1 MKGISFHYMQK
12 GGNLM
17 GRKRKPVIND
27 NIERETVRLTKYYQM
42 LALNRYK
49 WENLPNGI
57 ESRYIEQMLFDN
69 GECALFDHPD
79 LGLCVLRSSSREN
92 LNIYG
97 EPTKLSLT
105 GFNEHRTV
113 MMDECIRIMNN
124 DLALPTLPDIVYY
137 ARRMA
142 EIDDIIMQNLR
153 QQRVPYLFATNENN
167 QYSIKSLYDRMYQG
181 EPAIFVDKEMLKGEP
196 ENIMVLPTQAPYLVD
211 QLQIQKQEMEREL
224 LTFLGINNTVEKKE
238 RLLVD
243 ETNSNNQFI
252 KMASDIGFKQ
262 RQLAC
267 EQMNEMF
274 GLNVTVKE
282 TQDEFQEEVMEDG
295 ELYNGN
301 QGTSRESTD

>member
-1 MKGISFHYMQK
+1 
-12 GGNLM
+12 M

-27 NIERETVRLTKYYQM
+27 NIERETIRLTKYYQM

-113 MMDECIRIMNN
+113 MMDECVRIMNN

-153 QQRVPYLFATNENN
+153 QQRVPYLFATDENN
-167 QYSIKSLYDRMYQG
+167 SFSMKSLYDRMYQG
-181 EPAIFVDKEMLKGEP
+181 EPAIFIDKEMLKGEP
-196 ENIMVLPTQAPYLVD
+196 ENIMVIPTVTPYLVD
-211 QLQIQKQEMEREL
+211 KLQIQKQEMEREL
-224 LTFLGINNTVEKKE
+224 LTFLGINNTLEKKE

-262 RQLAC
+262 RQIAC
-267 EQMNEMF
+267 EQMNQMF
-274 GLNVTVKE
+274 GLNVRVIE
-282 TQDEFQEEVMEDG
+282 TQDEFEMEVLDDG

-301 QGTSRESTD
+301 QSVDE

>member
-1 MKGISFHYMQK
+1 
-12 GGNLM
+12 M

-27 NIERETVRLTKYYQM
+27 NIERETIRLTKYYQM

-57 ESRYIEQMLFDN
+57 ESRYIEQMLYDN
-69 GECALFDHPD
+69 GECAMFDHPD

-97 EPTKLSLT
+97 EPTKLTVT

-113 MMDECIRIMNN
+113 MMDECVRILNN
-124 DLALPTLPDIVYY
+124 DLGLPTLEHIVYY

-153 QQRVPYLFATNENN
+153 QQRVPYLFATDENN
-167 QYSIKSLYDRMYQG
+167 ALSMKTLYDRIYQG
-181 EPAIFVDKEMLKGEP
+181 EPAIFIDKEMLKGEP
-196 ENIMVLPTQAPYLVD
+196 ENIMVIPTLAPYLVD
-211 QLQIQKQEMEREL
+211 KLQIQKQEMEREL
-224 LTFLGINNTVEKKE
+224 LTFLGINNTLEKKE
-238 RLLVD
+238 RLIVD

-267 EQMNEMF
+267 EQINKMF
-274 GLNVTVKE
+274 GLNIRVIE
-282 TQDEFQEEVMEDG
+282 TQDEMKEEVEQDG
-295 ELYNGN
+295 ELYNGS
-301 QGTSRESTD
+301 QRDDESTTD

>member
-1 MKGISFHYMQK
+1 
-12 GGNLM
+12 M

-27 NIERETVRLTKYYQM
+27 NIERETIRLTKYYQM

-57 ESRYIEQMLFDN
+57 ESRYIEQMLYDN
-69 GECALFDHPD
+69 GECAMFDHPD

-113 MMDECIRIMNN
+113 MMDECVRIMNN
-124 DLALPTLPDIVYY
+124 DLGLPTLPDILYY

-153 QQRVPYLFATNENN
+153 QQRVPYLFATDENN
-167 QYSIKSLYDRMYQG
+167 SFSMKALYDRMYQG
-181 EPAIFVDKEMLKGEP
+181 EPAIFIDKEMLKGEP
-196 ENIMVLPTQAPYLVD
+196 ENIMVIPTTAPYLVD
-211 QLQIQKQEMEREL
+211 KLQLQKQEMEREL
-224 LTFLGINNTVEKKE
+224 LTFLGINNTLEKKE
-238 RLLVD
+238 RLIVD

-274 GLNVTVKE
+274 GLNVTVSE
-282 TQDEFQEEVMEDG
+282 TQDDFESEVMGDG
-295 ELYNGN
+295 ELYNG
-301 QGTSRESTD
+301 TPSTND

>member
-1 MKGISFHYMQK
+1 
-12 GGNLM
+12 M
-17 GRKRKPVIND
+17 GRKRKPVVND
-27 NIERETVRLTKYYQM
+27 NIERETVRLTKHYQM
-42 LALNRYK
+42 LALNRYR

-57 ESRYIEQMLFDN
+57 ESRYIEEMLYDN
-69 GECALFDHPD
+69 GECAMFDHPD

-113 MMDECIRIMNN
+113 MMDECVRIMNN
-124 DLALPTLPDIVYY
+124 DLALPTLPNIVYY

-153 QQRVPYLFATNENN
+153 QQRVPYLFATDENN
-167 QYSIKSLYDRMYQG
+167 SFSMKALYDRVYQG
-181 EPAIFVDKEMLKGEP
+181 EPAIFIDKEMLKGEP
-196 ENIMVLPTQAPYLVD
+196 ENIMVIPTVSPYLVD
-211 QLQIQKQEMEREL
+211 KLQIQKQEMEREL
-224 LTFLGINNTVEKKE
+224 LTFLGINNTLEKKE
-238 RLLVD
+238 RLIVD

-267 EQMNEMF
+267 QQMNEMF
-274 GLNVTVKE
+274 GLNVRVIE
-282 TQDEFQEEVMEDG
+282 TQDEFESEVTDDG
-295 ELYNGN
+295 ELHNGN
-301 QGTSRESTD
+301 PSDD

>member
-1 MKGISFHYMQK
+1 
-12 GGNLM
+12 M

-49 WENLPNGI
+49 WEYLPNGI

-97 EPTKLSLT
+97 EPTKLSLS

-113 MMDECIRIMNN
+113 MMDECVRIMNN
-124 DLALPTLPDIVYY
+124 DLGLPTLPDIVYY

-142 EIDDIIMQNLR
+142 EVDDIIMQNLR

-167 QYSIKSLYDRMYQG
+167 QYSIKSLYDRIYQG

>member
-1 MKGISFHYMQK
+1 
-12 GGNLM
+12 M

-57 ESRYIEQMLFDN
+57 ESRYIEQMLYDN
-69 GECALFDHPD
+69 GECAMFDHPD
-79 LGLCVLRSSSREN
+79 LGLCILRSSCREN

-97 EPTKLSLT
+97 EPTKLTLT
-105 GFNEHRTV
+105 GFNEHRTI
-113 MMDECIRIMNN
+113 MMDECVRILNN
-124 DLALPTLPDIVYY
+124 DLGLPTLQNIVYY

-153 QQRVPYLFATNENN
+153 QQRVPYLFATDENN
-167 QYSIKSLYDRMYQG
+167 SFSMKSLYDRMYQG
-181 EPAIFVDKEMLKGEP
+181 EPAIFIDKEMLKGEP
-196 ENIMVLPTQAPYLVD
+196 ENIMVIPTTAPYLVD
-211 QLQIQKQEMEREL
+211 KLQIQKQEMEREL
-224 LTFLGINNTVEKKE
+224 LTFLGINNTLEKKE

-252 KMASDIGFKQ
+252 KMASDIGYKQ

-267 EQMNEMF
+267 QKMNEMF
-274 GLNVTVKE
+274 GLNISVVE
-282 TQDEFQEEVMEDG
+282 TQDEMKQEVMNDA
-295 ELYNGN
+295 ELYDGD
-301 QGTSRESTD
+301 TTDGR

>member
-1 MKGISFHYMQK
+1 
-12 GGNLM
+12 M

-27 NIERETVRLTKYYQM
+27 NIERETVRLTKHYQM
-42 LALNRYK
+42 LALNRYR

-57 ESRYIEQMLFDN
+57 ESRYIEEMLYDN
-69 GECALFDHPD
+69 GECAMFDHPD

-97 EPTKLSLT
+97 EPTKLSLS

-113 MMDECIRIMNN
+113 MMDECVRIMNN
-124 DLALPTLPDIVYY
+124 DLALPTLPNIVYY

-153 QQRVPYLFATNENN
+153 QQRVPYLFATDENN
-167 QYSIKSLYDRMYQG
+167 AFSMKSLYDRMYQG
-181 EPAIFVDKEMLKGEP
+181 EPAIFIDKEMLKGEP

-211 QLQIQKQEMEREL
+211 KLQIQKQEMEREL
-224 LTFLGINNTVEKKE
+224 LTFLGINNTLEKKE
-238 RLLVD
+238 RLLED

-252 KMASDIGFKQ
+252 KMSSDIGFKQ

-267 EQMNEMF
+267 EQINELF
-274 GLNVTVKE
+274 GLNVRVVE
-282 TQDEFQEEVMEDG
+282 TQDEFQSEVMDDG
-295 ELYNGN
+295 ELYDND
-301 QGTSRESTD
+301 SRDDE

>member
-1 MKGISFHYMQK
+1 
-12 GGNLM
+12 M
-17 GRKRKPVIND
+17 GRKRKPVVND
-27 NIERETVRLTKYYQM
+27 NIEHETVRLTKYYQM
-42 LALNRYK
+42 LALNRYR

-57 ESRYIEQMLFDN
+57 ESRYIEEMLYDN
-69 GECALFDHPD
+69 GECAMFDHPD
-79 LGLCVLRSSSREN
+79 FGLTVLRSSSREN

-113 MMDECIRIMNN
+113 MMDECVRIMNN
-124 DLALPTLPDIVYY
+124 DLALPTLPNIVYY

-153 QQRVPYLFATNENN
+153 QQRVPYLFATEENN
-167 QYSIKSLYDRMYQG
+167 SYSMKSLYDRMYQG
-181 EPAIFVDKEMLKGEP
+181 EPAIFIDKEMLKGEP
-196 ENIMVLPTQAPYLVD
+196 ENIKVIPTAAPYLVD
-211 QLQIQKQEMEREL
+211 KLQIQKQEMEREL
-224 LTFLGINNTVEKKE
+224 LTFLGINNTLEKKE
-238 RLLVD
+238 RLVVD

-267 EQMNEMF
+267 EQMNQMF
-274 GLNVTVKE
+274 GLNVRVVE
-282 TQDEFQEEVMEDG
+282 TQDEFEQEVTEDG

-301 QGTSRESTD
+301 KGND

>member
-1 MKGISFHYMQK
+1 
-12 GGNLM
+12 M

-27 NIERETVRLTKYYQM
+27 NIEREAIRLTKYYQM

-79 LGLCVLRSSSREN
+79 LGLTILRSSSREN

-113 MMDECIRIMNN
+113 MMDECVRIMNN

-153 QQRVPYLFATNENN
+153 QQRVPYLFATDENN
-167 QYSIKSLYDRMYQG
+167 SFSMKSLYDRMYQG
-181 EPAIFVDKEMLKGEP
+181 EAAIFIDKEMLKGEP
-196 ENIMVLPTQAPYLVD
+196 ENIMVIPTTAPYLVD
-211 QLQIQKQEMEREL
+211 KLQNQKQEMEREL
-224 LTFLGINNTVEKKE
+224 LTFLGINNTLEKKE

-267 EQMNEMF
+267 EQINEMF
-274 GLNVTVKE
+274 GLDVRVIE
-282 TQDEFQEEVMEDG
+282 TQDEFEMEVSNDV
-295 ELYNGN
+295 ELHNDN
-301 QGTSRESTD
+301 QRMSE

>member
-1 MKGISFHYMQK
+1 
-12 GGNLM
+12 M

-27 NIERETVRLTKYYQM
+27 NIERETIRLTKYYQM

-57 ESRYIEQMLFDN
+57 ESRYIEQMLYDN
-69 GECALFDHPD
+69 GECAMFDHPD

-97 EPTKLSLT
+97 EPTKITVT

-113 MMDECIRIMNN
+113 MMDECVRILNN
-124 DLALPTLPDIVYY
+124 DLGLPTLEHIVYY

-153 QQRVPYLFATNENN
+153 QQRVPYLFATDENN
-167 QYSIKSLYDRMYQG
+167 ALSMKTLYDRIYQG
-181 EPAIFVDKEMLKGEP
+181 EPAIFIDKEMLKGEP
-196 ENIMVLPTQAPYLVD
+196 ENIMVIPTLAPYLVD
-211 QLQIQKQEMEREL
+211 KLQIQKQEMEREL
-224 LTFLGINNTVEKKE
+224 LTFLGINNTLEKKE
-238 RLLVD
+238 RLIVD

-274 GLNVTVKE
+274 GLNIRVIE
-282 TQDEFQEEVMEDG
+282 TQDEMKEEVEQDG

-301 QGTSRESTD
+301 QRDDESTVD

>member
-1 MKGISFHYMQK
+1 
-12 GGNLM
+12 M

-27 NIERETVRLTKYYQM
+27 NIERESIRLTKYYQM

-57 ESRYIEQMLFDN
+57 ESRYIEQMLYDN
-69 GECALFDHPD
+69 GECAMFDHPD

-97 EPTKLSLT
+97 EPTKLTVS
-105 GFNEHRTV
+105 GFNEHRTI
-113 MMDECIRIMNN
+113 MMDECVRILNN
-124 DLALPTLPDIVYY
+124 DLGLPTLQHIVYY

-153 QQRVPYLFATNENN
+153 QQRVPYLFATDENN
-167 QYSIKSLYDRMYQG
+167 ALSMKSLYDRIYQG
-181 EPAIFVDKEMLKGEP
+181 EPAIFIDKEMLKGEP
-196 ENIMVLPTQAPYLVD
+196 ENIMVIPTTAPYLVD
-211 QLQIQKQEMEREL
+211 KLQIQKQEMEREL
-224 LTFLGINNTVEKKE
+224 LTFLGINNTLEKKE
-238 RLLVD
+238 RLIVD

-267 EQMNEMF
+267 EQINEMF
-274 GLNVTVKE
+274 GLNVRVVE
-282 TQDEFQEEVMEDG
+282 TQDEFESEVMDDG
-295 ELYNGN
+295 ELYNGS
-301 QGTSRESTD
+301 QRDDESTTD

>member
-1 MKGISFHYMQK
+1 
-12 GGNLM
+12 M

-27 NIERETVRLTKYYQM
+27 NIERETIRLTKYYQM

-79 LGLCVLRSSSREN
+79 FGLTVLRSSSREN

-113 MMDECIRIMNN
+113 MMDECVRIMNN
-124 DLALPTLPDIVYY
+124 ELALPTLPDIVYY

-153 QQRVPYLFATNENN
+153 QQRVPYLFATDENN
-167 QYSIKSLYDRMYQG
+167 AFSMKALYDRIYQG

-196 ENIMVLPTQAPYLVD
+196 ENIMVLPTQSPYLVD
-211 QLQIQKQEMEREL
+211 KLQIQKQEMEREL
-224 LTFLGINNTVEKKE
+224 LTFLGINNTLEKKE

-274 GLNVTVKE
+274 GLNVQVVE
-282 TQDEFQEEVMEDG
+282 TQDEFESEVMDDG
-295 ELYNGN
+295 ELYDGD
-301 QGTSRESTD
+301 TSDGR

>member
-1 MKGISFHYMQK
+1 
-12 GGNLM
+12 M

-27 NIERETVRLTKYYQM
+27 NIERESIRLTTYYQM
-42 LALNRYK
+42 MALNRYK

-57 ESRYIEQMLFDN
+57 ESRYIEQMLYDN
-69 GECALFDHPD
+69 GECAMFDHPD

-97 EPTKLSLT
+97 EPTKLTVT
-105 GFNEHRTV
+105 GFNEHRTI
-113 MMDECIRIMNN
+113 MMDECVRILNN
-124 DLALPTLPDIVYY
+124 DLGLPTLQHIVYY

-153 QQRVPYLFATNENN
+153 QQRVPYIFATDENN
-167 QYSIKSLYDRMYQG
+167 ALSMKTLYDRIYQG

-196 ENIMVLPTQAPYLVD
+196 ENIMVIPTLAPYLVD
-211 QLQIQKQEMEREL
+211 KLQIQKQEMEREL
-224 LTFLGINNTVEKKE
+224 LTFLGINNTLEKKE

-274 GLNVTVKE
+274 GLNVRVIE
-282 TQDEFQEEVMEDG
+282 TQDEMKVEVDANG
-295 ELYNGN
+295 ELYDGN
-301 QGTSRESTD
+301 QRDDEPTAD

>member
-1 MKGISFHYMQK
+1 
-12 GGNLM
+12 M

-27 NIERETVRLTKYYQM
+27 NIERETIRLTKYYQM

-69 GECALFDHPD
+69 GECAMFDHPD

-113 MMDECIRIMNN
+113 MMDDCVRIMNN

-153 QQRVPYLFATNENN
+153 QQRVPYLFATDENN
-167 QYSIKSLYDRMYQG
+167 SFSMKSLYDRMYQG
-181 EPAIFVDKEMLKGEP
+181 EPAIFIDKEMLKGEP
-196 ENIMVLPTQAPYLVD
+196 ENIMVIPTTAPYLVD
-211 QLQIQKQEMEREL
+211 KLQIQKQEMEREL

-267 EQMNEMF
+267 EQINEMF
-274 GLNVTVKE
+274 GLNVRVIE
-282 TQDEFQEEVMEDG
+282 TQDEFEMEVSNDG
-295 ELYNGN
+295 ELYNDN
-301 QGTSRESTD
+301 QRMSE

>member
-1 MKGISFHYMQK
+1 
-12 GGNLM
+12 M

-27 NIERETVRLTKYYQM
+27 NIERETIRLTKYYQM

-69 GECALFDHPD
+69 GECAMFDHPD

-113 MMDECIRIMNN
+113 MIDECVRIMNN
-124 DLALPTLPDIVYY
+124 ELALPTLPDILYY

-153 QQRVPYLFATNENN
+153 QQRVPYLFATDENN
-167 QYSIKSLYDRMYQG
+167 AFSMKSLYDRIYQG
-181 EPAIFVDKEMLKGEP
+181 EPAIFIDKEMLKGEP
-196 ENIMVLPTQAPYLVD
+196 ENIMVIPTEAPYLVD
-211 QLQIQKQEMEREL
+211 KLQIQKQEMEREL
-224 LTFLGINNTVEKKE
+224 LTFLGINNTLEKKE
-238 RLLVD
+238 RLIVD

-267 EQMNEMF
+267 EMMNEMF
-274 GLNVTVKE
+274 GLNVSVIE
-282 TQDEFQEEVMEDG
+282 TQDEFQQEVVDDG
-295 ELYNGN
+295 ELYDDN
-301 QGTSRESTD
+301 SRDAE

>member
-1 MKGISFHYMQK
+1 MKGVTFHYIQK

-27 NIERETVRLTKYYQM
+27 NIERETIRLTKYYQM

-113 MMDECIRIMNN
+113 MMDECVRIMNN

-153 QQRVPYLFATNENN
+153 QQRVPYLFATDENN
-167 QYSIKSLYDRMYQG
+167 SFSMKSLYDRMYQG
-181 EPAIFVDKEMLKGEP
+181 EPAIFIDKEMLKGEP
-196 ENIMVLPTQAPYLVD
+196 ENIMVIPTTAPYLVD
-211 QLQIQKQEMEREL
+211 KLQIQKQEMEREL
-224 LTFLGINNTVEKKE
+224 LTFLGINNTLEKKE

-243 ETNSNNQFI
+243 ETNSNNHFI
-252 KMASDIGFKQ
+252 KMSSDIGFKQ

-267 EQMNEMF
+267 EQINEMF
-274 GLNVTVKE
+274 GLNVRVIE
-282 TQDEFQEEVMEDG
+282 TQDEFEMEVSNDG
-295 ELYNGN
+295 ELYNDN
-301 QGTSRESTD
+301 QRMSE

>member
-1 MKGISFHYMQK
+1 
-12 GGNLM
+12 M
-17 GRKRKPVIND
+17 GRKRKPVVND
-27 NIERETVRLTKYYQM
+27 NIEHETARLTKHYQM
-42 LALNRYK
+42 LALNRYR

-57 ESRYIEQMLFDN
+57 ESRYIEEMLYDN
-69 GECALFDHPD
+69 GECAMFDHPD

-113 MMDECIRIMNN
+113 MMDECVRIMNN
-124 DLALPTLPDIVYY
+124 ELGLPTLPDILYY

-153 QQRVPYLFATNENN
+153 QQRVPYLLATDENN
-167 QYSIKSLYDRMYQG
+167 SFSVKTLYDRMYQG
-181 EPAIFVDKEMLKGEP
+181 EPAIFIDKEMLKGEP

-211 QLQIQKQEMEREL
+211 KLQIQKQEMEREL
-224 LTFLGINNTVEKKE
+224 LTFLGINNTLEKKE

-267 EQMNEMF
+267 EQLNEMF
-274 GLNVTVKE
+274 GLNVRVIE
-282 TQDEFQEEVMEDG
+282 TQDEMQEEVMNDG

-301 QGTSRESTD
+301 QTVDR

>member
-1 MKGISFHYMQK
+1 
-12 GGNLM
+12 M
-17 GRKRKPVIND
+17 GRKRKPVVND
-27 NIERETVRLTKYYQM
+27 NIERETIRLTKYYQM

-57 ESRYIEQMLFDN
+57 ESRYIEQMLYDN
-69 GECALFDHPD
+69 GECAMFDHPD
-79 LGLCVLRSSSREN
+79 LGLCILRSSSREN

-97 EPTKLSLT
+97 EPTKLTVT

-113 MMDECIRIMNN
+113 MMDDCVRILNN
-124 DLALPTLPDIVYY
+124 DLGLPTLQHIVYY

-153 QQRVPYLFATNENN
+153 QQRVPYLFATDENN
-167 QYSIKSLYDRMYQG
+167 ALSMKTLYDRIYQG
-181 EPAIFVDKEMLKGEP
+181 EPAIFIDKEMLKGEP
-196 ENIMVLPTQAPYLVD
+196 ENIMVIPTTAPYLVD
-211 QLQIQKQEMEREL
+211 KLQIQKQEMEREL
-224 LTFLGINNTVEKKE
+224 LTFLGINNTLEKKE
-238 RLLVD
+238 RLIVD

-274 GLNVTVKE
+274 GLNVRVVE
-282 TQDEFQEEVMEDG
+282 TQDEFECEVKNDG

-301 QGTSRESTD
+301 QRDDESTID

>member
-1 MKGISFHYMQK
+1 
-12 GGNLM
+12 M
-17 GRKRKPVIND
+17 GRKRKPVVNE
-27 NIERETVRLTKYYQM
+27 NIERETVRLTKHYQM

-57 ESRYIEQMLFDN
+57 ESRYIEEMLYDN

-113 MMDECIRIMNN
+113 MMDECVRIMNN
-124 DLALPTLPDIVYY
+124 DLALPTLPNIVYY

-153 QQRVPYLFATNENN
+153 QQRVPYLFATDENN
-167 QYSIKSLYDRMYQG
+167 AFSMKSLYDRIYQG
-181 EPAIFVDKEMLKGEP
+181 EPAIFIDKEMLKGEP
-196 ENIMVLPTQAPYLVD
+196 ENIMVIPTVAPYLVD
-211 QLQIQKQEMEREL
+211 KLQIQKQEMEREL
-224 LTFLGINNTVEKKE
+224 LTFLGINNTLEKKE
-238 RLLVD
+238 RLIVD

-267 EQMNEMF
+267 EQINEMF
-274 GLNVTVKE
+274 GLNVHVIE
-282 TQDEFQEEVMEDG
+282 TQDEFEMEVLDDG

-301 QGTSRESTD
+301 KGND

>member
-1 MKGISFHYMQK
+1 
-12 GGNLM
+12 M
-17 GRKRKPVIND
+17 GRKRKPVVND

-57 ESRYIEQMLFDN
+57 ESRYIEQMLYDN
-69 GECALFDHPD
+69 GECAMFDHPD

-97 EPTKLSLT
+97 EPTKLTLT

-113 MMDECIRIMNN
+113 MMDECVRILNN
-124 DLALPTLPDIVYY
+124 DLGLPTLQNIVYY

-153 QQRVPYLFATNENN
+153 QQRVPYLFATDENN
-167 QYSIKSLYDRMYQG
+167 SFSMKSLYDRMYQG
-181 EPAIFVDKEMLKGEP
+181 EPAIFIDKEMLKGEP
-196 ENIMVLPTQAPYLVD
+196 ENIMVIPTTAPYLVD
-211 QLQIQKQEMEREL
+211 KLQIQKQEMEREL
-224 LTFLGINNTVEKKE
+224 LTFLGINNTLEKKE

-252 KMASDIGFKQ
+252 KMASDIGYKQ

-267 EQMNEMF
+267 QKMNEMF
-274 GLNVTVKE
+274 GLNISVKE
-282 TQDEFQEEVMEDG
+282 TQDEMKQEVVNDG
-295 ELYNGN
+295 ELYDGN
-301 QGTSRESTD
+301 TSNDR

>member
-1 MKGISFHYMQK
+1 M
-12 GGNLM
+12 M

-27 NIERETVRLTKYYQM
+27 NIERETIRLTKYYQM

-105 GFNEHRTV
+105 GFNEHRTI
-113 MMDECIRIMNN
+113 MMDECVRIMNN
-124 DLALPTLPDIVYY
+124 DLALSTLPDIVYY

-153 QQRVPYLFATNENN
+153 QQRVPYLFATDETN
-167 QYSIKSLYDRMYQG
+167 SFSMKTLYDRMYQG
-181 EPAIFVDKEMLKGEP
+181 EPAIFIDKEMLKGEP
-196 ENIMVLPTQAPYLVD
+196 ENIMVIPTVTPYLVD
-211 QLQIQKQEMEREL
+211 KLQIQKQEMEREL
-224 LTFLGINNTVEKKE
+224 LTFLGINNTLEKKE

-267 EQMNEMF
+267 EQMNQMF
-274 GLNVTVKE
+274 GLNVRVIE
-282 TQDEFQEEVMEDG
+282 TQDEFETEVLDDG
-295 ELYNGN
+295 KLYNGN
-301 QGTSRESTD
+301 KGND

>member
-1 MKGISFHYMQK
+1 
-12 GGNLM
+12 M

-27 NIERETVRLTKYYQM
+27 NIERETVRLSKYYQM

-57 ESRYIEQMLFDN
+57 ESRYIEQMLYDN
-69 GECALFDHPD
+69 GECAMFDHPD

-113 MMDECIRIMNN
+113 MMDECVRIMNN
-124 DLALPTLPDIVYY
+124 DLGLPTLPDIIYY

-153 QQRVPYLFATNENN
+153 QQRVPYLFATDENN
-167 QYSIKSLYDRMYQG
+167 SFSMKALYDRMYQG
-181 EPAIFVDKEMLKGEP
+181 EPAIFIDKEMLKGEP
-196 ENIMVLPTQAPYLVD
+196 ENIMVIPTTAPYLVD
-211 QLQIQKQEMEREL
+211 KLQLQKQEMEREL
-224 LTFLGINNTVEKKE
+224 LTFLGINNTLEKKE
-238 RLLVD
+238 RLIVD

-267 EQMNEMF
+267 QMMNEMF
-274 GLNVTVKE
+274 GLNVTVRE
-282 TQDEFQEEVMEDG
+282 SQDEFQEEVTNDG
-295 ELYNGN
+295 ELYNG
-301 QGTSRESTD
+301 TSSTND

>member
-1 MKGISFHYMQK
+1 
-12 GGNLM
+12 M

-27 NIERETVRLTKYYQM
+27 NIERETVRLTNHYQM
-42 LALNRYK
+42 LALNRYR

-57 ESRYIEQMLFDN
+57 ESRYIEEMLYDN
-69 GECALFDHPD
+69 GECAMFDHPD
-79 LGLCVLRSSSREN
+79 FGLCVLRSSSREN

-113 MMDECIRIMNN
+113 MMDDCVRIMNN
-124 DLALPTLPDIVYY
+124 DLALPTLPNIVYY

-153 QQRVPYLFATNENN
+153 QQRVPYLFATDENN
-167 QYSIKSLYDRMYQG
+167 SFSMKTLYDRMYQG
-181 EPAIFVDKEMLKGEP
+181 EPAIFIDKDMLKGEP
-196 ENIMVLPTQAPYLVD
+196 ENIMVIPTTAPYLVD
-211 QLQIQKQEMEREL
+211 KLQIQKQEMEREL
-224 LTFLGINNTVEKKE
+224 LTFLGINNTLEKKE

-274 GLNVTVKE
+274 GLKVSVVE
-282 TQDEFQEEVMEDG
+282 IQDELQKEVISDG
-295 ELYNGN
+295 EVYNDN
-301 QGTSRESTD
+301 SRNDE

>member
-1 MKGISFHYMQK
+1 
-12 GGNLM
+12 M

-27 NIERETVRLTKYYQM
+27 NIECETVRLTKHYQM

-57 ESRYIEQMLFDN
+57 ESRYIEEMLYDN
-69 GECALFDHPD
+69 GECAMFDHPD
-79 LGLCVLRSSSREN
+79 FGLCVLRSSSREN

-105 GFNEHRTV
+105 GFNEHRTI
-113 MMDECIRIMNN
+113 MMDECVRIMNN
-124 DLALPTLPDIVYY
+124 DLALPTLPNIVYY

-153 QQRVPYLFATNENN
+153 QQRVPYLFATDENN
-167 QYSIKSLYDRMYQG
+167 SFSMKALYDRIYQG
-181 EPAIFVDKEMLKGEP
+181 EPAIFVDKDMLKGEP
-196 ENIMVLPTQAPYLVD
+196 ENIMVIPTLAPYLVD
-211 QLQIQKQEMEREL
+211 KLQIQKQEMEREL
-224 LTFLGINNTVEKKE
+224 LTFLGINNTLEKKE
-238 RLLVD
+238 RLIVD

-267 EQMNEMF
+267 EQMNKMF
-274 GLNVTVKE
+274 GLNVSVVE
-282 TQDEFQEEVMEDG
+282 TQDEFQKEVMGDG
-295 ELYNGN
+295 ELYARN
-301 QGTSRESTD
+301 SSDDR

>member
-1 MKGISFHYMQK
+1 
-12 GGNLM
+12 M

-27 NIERETVRLTKYYQM
+27 NIERETIRLTKYYQM

-113 MMDECIRIMNN
+113 MMDECVRIMNN

-153 QQRVPYLFATNENN
+153 QQRVPYLFATDENN
-167 QYSIKSLYDRMYQG
+167 SFSMKALYDRMYQG
-181 EPAIFVDKEMLKGEP
+181 EPAIFIDKEMLKGEP
-196 ENIMVLPTQAPYLVD
+196 ENIMVIPTVAPYLVD
-211 QLQIQKQEMEREL
+211 KLQIQKQEMEREL
-224 LTFLGINNTVEKKE
+224 LTFLGINNTLEKKE

-267 EQMNEMF
+267 EQMNQMF
-274 GLNVTVKE
+274 GLNVSVVE
-282 TQDEFQEEVMEDG
+282 TQDEFQQEVIDDG

-301 QGTSRESTD
+301 QSVDE